1 MGFRDEFGA
10 EVANSYHVL
19 LAICCPVPLEG
30 DWVSPTLISETSRIL
45 GSCICV
51 SFSQLD
57 SELLGGKDGIHL
69 TLHL

>member
-1 MGFRDEFGA
+1 MFFLPFA
-10 EVANSYHVL
+10 
-19 LAICCPVPLEG
+19 VPLEG
-30 DWVSPTLISETSRIL
+30 DWVGPTLISETSRIL
-45 GSCICV
+45 GGCFCV

>member
-1 MGFRDEFGA
+1 MFFLPFA
-10 EVANSYHVL
+10 
-19 LAICCPVPLEG
+19 VPLEG

-45 GSCICV
+45 GSYCFCV
-51 SFSQLD
+51 SFPQVD